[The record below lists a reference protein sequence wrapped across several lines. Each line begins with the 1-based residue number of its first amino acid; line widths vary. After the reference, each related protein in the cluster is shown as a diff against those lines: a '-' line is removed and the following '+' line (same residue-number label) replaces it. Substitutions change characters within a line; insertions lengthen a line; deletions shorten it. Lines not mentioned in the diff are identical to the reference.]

1 MQERI
6 KGIELLTDE
15 QLQQLSAEKEELQ
28 VRLSVSK
35 KKEEALS
42 GKLKWLEEEGRLHTG
57 CIQAEE
63 SLSGIRKE
71 IEAARPRYELL
82 ARIEQAQDIRDVY
95 MEQRNA
101 RKQIDAGRSRLGEIE
116 VAIRQNA
123 ALQTSANVQWEAAQK
138 NWRNLRPICRSKNRN
153 WIKPEHWMCSWWK
166 IESN

>member
-1 MQERI
+1 M
-6 KGIELLTDE
+6 
-15 QLQQLSAEKEELQ
+15 
-28 VRLSVSK
+28 
-35 KKEEALS
+35 
-42 GKLKWLEEEGRLHTG
+42 HTG
-57 CIQAEE
+57 GRITFRHQ
-63 SLSGIRKE
+63 KE

-138 NWRNLRPICRSKNRN
+138 ELAEFKTYCRSKNRN